1 MLAKVFAVPCN
12 GFLQLATE
20 SKPLAAKV
28 FQEKDRAF
36 VFSVGLN
43 LCGKLDLRV
52 SIPDFTGFP
61 SNWFD
66 RLEEGT
72 LAVPRIQS
80 HRAQR
85 SFQSPRASAKLMYA
99 LRWIEAS
106 TCSFFND
113 FRNSKGKLWSFS

>member
-61 SNWFD
+61 SDCVD
-66 RLEEGT
+66 RLESGT
-72 LAVPRIQS
+72 PAVPRIQS

-85 SFQSPRASAKLMYA
+85 SSQAPRASAKVMYA
-99 LRWIEAS
+99 LRSIEDS
-106 TCSFFND
+106 TCRFFD
-113 FRNSKGKLWSFS
+113 DSRKAEGKLWSVS